1 MKAFLWIG
9 LPGMWILNLQ
19 IDCMKDGS
27 ITKVATCAGAS
38 PVDGRGCDCFLR
50 YSALG
55 LSVTVQTPS
64 LRSVARAALYFVCV
78 CVCVLSYA

>member
-38 PVDGRGCDCFLR
+38 PVDGQGCGC
-50 YSALG
+50 

-64 LRSVARAALYFVCV
+64 LRSVARAAPYIFFQLL
-78 CVCVLSYA
+78 LS